1 MPPPPTT
8 AALAPRPPDAR
19 RSAALVAL
27 AAACLAP
34 GLSLPAP
41 TAAIA
46 AGREKFA
53 PCATCHGSDGRST
66 VVPQYPKIAG
76 QSAPYVV
83 NALKAYRDGRRLG
96 TFASMMATAAKSLSD
111 TDIESLAAYI
121 ESLDAAK

>member
-1 MPPPPTT
+1 MRSRRPT
-8 AALAPRPPDAR
+8 AAFARRRAAAPRV
-19 RSAALVAL
+19 AAVLAV
-27 AAACLAP
+27 AAAGFGP

-41 TAAIA
+41 PAAIA
-46 AGREKFA
+46 AGRDKFA

-96 TFASMMATAAKSLSD
+96 TFASMMAAPTKSLSD
-111 TDIESLAAYI
+111 TDIENLAAYI
-121 ESLDAAK
+121 ESLDAPK